1 MNGRVDDSGR
11 ALLSVSIRPSD
22 TKAAQEI
29 QAWIDTGFTGDLVLP
44 EDSILKL
51 GLQHSGT
58 VKAILADGSEVTLKT
73 YACLINWFG
82 EDRYLEVV
90 GNDGEYPLL
99 GVGLLVGHDLSVSY
113 RTGKITI
120 D

>member
-1 MNGRVDDSGR
+1 MNGQVDDSGR
-11 ALLSVSIRPSD
+11 ALVGVSVQPSE
-22 TKAAQEI
+22 TKTGQEI

-44 EDSILKL
+44 EDLILKL
-51 GLQHSGT
+51 GLRHSGT
-58 VKAILADGSEVTLKT
+58 VKAMLADGSEVTLKT

-99 GVGLLVGHDLSVSY
+99 GVGLLFDHDLSVSY

-120 D
+120 N